1 MDETLISLPK
11 QDLRK
16 LLGAASGDA
25 ALLYLYLRAGFPLDR
40 AKDSLQMPV
49 SRLDCATAS
58 LRQMGLIEETHRF
71 LQQDERPIY
80 TEQDI
85 AREMDKG
92 KEFGLL
98 VGEVQRKLGRVLSTE
113 ELKILLSLRD
123 YLRLPN
129 EVITILI
136 SFCMQRSRAR
146 GNVRAPSM
154 RNIEKEAYAWADN
167 GIDTLEE
174 AAAYMQQQ
182 LVRQSHLGA
191 IRHGL
196 QINDRRLTPSEEKY
210 ILKWL
215 NAGFGEPEILLCYDR
230 TCLHAGGLKWNYMD
244 SILTS
249 WQKQNLYTVEQI
261 ERFDRAPER
270 PRRTVQQQ
278 KQDFHIDNEPDSMEL
293 EAIARMMNRNSEGE
307 G

>member
-1 MDETLISLPK
+1 MDDAVVSLPK

-25 ALLYLYLRAGFPLDR
+25 ALLYLYLRAGFPLEQAR
-40 AKDSLQMPV
+40 ESLQMAAP
-49 SRLDCATAS
+49 RLDCATAA
-58 LRQMGLIEETHRF
+58 LRQMGLIEETPRF
-71 LQQDERPIY
+71 LQQEERPVY

-92 KEFGLL
+92 KSFGLL

-123 YLRLPN
+123 YLRLSD
-129 EVITILI
+129 EVISILI

-154 RNIEKEAYAWADN
+154 RSIEKEAYYWADN
-167 GIDTLEE
+167 SIDTLEE

-182 LVRQSHLGA
+182 LVRQSRLGS

-196 QINDRRLTPSEEKY
+196 QIYDRRLTPSEEKY

-215 NAGFGEPEILLCYDR
+215 DVGFGEPEILLAYDR

-249 WQKQNLYTVEQI
+249 WQGQNLYTVEQI
-261 ERFDRAPER
+261 EHFDRAPDR
-270 PRRTVQQQ
+270 PRRTAQQQ
-278 KQDFHIDNEPDSMEL
+278 KQDFHAGKEPDPMEL
-293 EAIARMMNRNSEGE
+293 KAIERMMRRKEE
-307 G
+307 D